1 MADATALFA
10 VGSAVNGVGETGGE
24 TGGETAGATA
34 DGS

>member
-24 TGGETAGATA
+24 TSGAAA